1 MLAILAIFRIRVR
14 IFVVCLQEWLS
25 GLHRPVDVTVTLVG
39 LAICCSSSEQQQTD
53 STTACVSQALIY
65 G

>member
-1 MLAILAIFRIRVR
+1 MLAIFRIRVYS
-14 IFVVCLQEWLS
+14 FVVCLQEWLS

-39 LAICCSSSEQQQTD
+39 QVICSSSSEQQQTNN
-53 STTACVSQALIY
+53 TTACVSQALIY